1 MISGFWWVTA
11 GRPSPCP
18 FNTATSYHR
27 WGRRWRRRGNQ
38 AQNEQRHD
46 AGQHWG
52 NICHLH
58 QVWSLTQF
66 FHFWTA
72 ASSLHLRKKQIKHS
86 ALLFLD
92 FRRKE
97 GEPLLLPWFGEL
109 AAKRWV
115 IWVTISDLFQTPGA
129 ALYRYTAQRAP
140 TANGNHRRLLDR
152 QDQVNSAGR
161 VLQQR

>member
-1 MISGFWWVTA
+1 MISGIWWVTA

-66 FHFWTA
+66 FHFWTPQA
-72 ASSLHLRKKQIKHS
+72 FIKHS
-86 ALLFLD
+86 ALHIFFD
-92 FRRKE
+92 FRRKK
-97 GEPLLLPWFGEL
+97 GEPLVVPRFSEL
-109 AAKRWV
+109 AAKSWV
-115 IWVTISDLFQTPGA
+115 IWVTISELFQTPGA
-129 ALYRYTAQRAP
+129 TLYRYTAQRAP
-140 TANGNHRRLLDR
+140 AANGNHRRLLDR

-161 VLQQR
+161 VL